1 MVGANRLA
9 VRFEP
14 RPVAFV
20 IAIISLLLA
29 GLIVRRCACRRVRAS
44 VAGRSKCADP
54 HAEGQQPFGTIH
66 CNLFQKKQISTF
78 HQIP

>member
-1 MVGANRLA
+1 MIMVGANRLA

-29 GLIVRRCACRRVRAS
+29 DLIVHRCACRRVRAT
-44 VAGRSKCADP
+44 VAGRSKPDGP
-54 HAEGQQPFGTIH
+54 HAEGQKAIRYD
-66 CNLFQKKQISTF
+66 LL
-78 HQIP
+78 